1 MRTIAVVTGARA
13 DYGLLRPV
21 MNRILAEDGL
31 QLNLL
36 VTGMHLSEKFGM
48 TANEIESDGFDI
60 AARVPIPMTGGAAGD
75 ISRAIGEGTLG
86 FGEVFQQ
93 NKPDILLV
101 LGDRFEILAAVV
113 AALPFRIP
121 IAHLHG
127 GELTFGALDES
138 MRHAITKMSHL
149 HFVAT
154 DEYARRVIQMGEEPW
169 RVTVSGAPGL
179 DNLNQIER
187 LSKPDWESRFGATL
201 HDDLLLVTFH
211 PVTLEVDQTDFHIE
225 ELLAALESSG
235 FPTLFTMAN
244 ADPGGQVINT
254 AIESFVQQNEN
265 AQLVDNLGTQGYF
278 TAMQHARA
286 MVGNSSSGIIE
297 APSFGLPVVNIGSRQ
312 DGRTRAANVI
322 DVGYNRDSILTAIL
336 QANDPAFRDSL
347 RGLTNPYGDGHA
359 TTRIV
364 DKLKSVALDK
374 TLIVKTFHDIR

>member
-1 MRTIAVVTGARA
+1 
-13 DYGLLRPV
+13 
-21 MNRILAEDGL
+21 
-31 QLNLL
+31 
-36 VTGMHLSEKFGM
+36 MHLSEKFGM
-48 TANEIESDGFDI
+48 TVHDIQADGFDI
-60 AARVPIPMTGGAAGD
+60 AARVQIPITGGDASD

-86 FGEVFQQ
+86 FTKVFQQ
-93 NKPDILLV
+93 NRPDILLV

-154 DEYARRVIQMGEEPW
+154 EEYARRVMQMGEEPW

-187 LSKPDWESRFGATL
+187 LSKSDWESRFGATL
-201 HDDLLLVTFH
+201 HDDFLLVTFH
-211 PVTLEVDQTDFHIE
+211 PVTLEADQTAYHID
-225 ELLAALESSG
+225 ELLAALVSSG
-235 FPTLFTMAN
+235 HAILFTIAN
-244 ADPGGQVINT
+244 ADPGGQIINT
-254 AIESFVQQNEN
+254 KIESFVQKNEK

-312 DGRTRAANVI
+312 DGRARAANVI
-322 DVGYNRDSILTAIL
+322 DVDYHRDAIL
-336 QANDPAFRDSL
+336 MGIRKATDARFRAAVSGRL
-347 RGLTNPYGDGHA
+347 NPYGDGRA
-359 TTRIV
+359 AARIV
-364 DKLKSVALDK
+364 DKLKSVPLDQS
-374 TLIVKTFHDIR
+374 LIVKKFHDIG

>member
-1 MRTIAVVTGARA
+1 
-13 DYGLLRPV
+13 
-21 MNRILAEDGL
+21 
-31 QLNLL
+31 
-36 VTGMHLSEKFGM
+36 
-48 TANEIESDGFDI
+48 
-60 AARVPIPMTGGAAGD
+60 
-75 ISRAIGEGTLG
+75 
-86 FGEVFQQ
+86 
-93 NKPDILLV
+93 
-101 LGDRFEILAAVV
+101 
-113 AALPFRIP
+113 
-121 IAHLHG
+121 
-127 GELTFGALDES
+127 
-138 MRHAITKMSHL
+138 
-149 HFVAT
+149 
-154 DEYARRVIQMGEEPW
+154 MGEEPW

-187 LSKPDWESRFGATL
+187 LSKPDWQSRFGATL

-211 PVTLEVDQTDFHIE
+211 PVTLEVDQTEYHID
-225 ELLAALESSG
+225 ELLAALASSG
-235 FPTLFTMAN
+235 HPTLVTMAN
-244 ADPGGQVINT
+244 ADPGGQLINARIDT
-254 AIESFVQQNEN
+254 FIQQNEN